1 MDANFQAISTLLQ
14 TGDIYHI
21 QNFET
26 TTLWTCKL
34 NEVFIQ
40 GDVKIA
46 LQELSTEDPA
56 ISPSLF
62 FNFFDYYGFFWLNFF
77 FLIPLFSGTHYVS
90 EIWLGGSLSMDTI
103 INNTIQNT
111 SFLGDIGGNVNLQLS
126 LNEVYSLFF

>member
-77 FLIPLFSGTHYVS
+77 FSNSTFFRYALCFR
-90 EIWLGGSLSMDTI
+90 
-103 INNTIQNT
+103 
-111 SFLGDIGGNVNLQLS
+111 NLARRIS
-126 LNEVYSLFF
+126 KYGYYN